1 MQSSQDLTW
10 GGFTYKIFGLRVG
23 RVQFLTGYW
32 TEDISFFLA
41 TGLMLP
47 STPGYV
53 VLSIQQFITQNPGFH
68 QSTKAREVEQKQNQ
82 GLFVT

>member
-10 GGFTYKIFGLRVG
+10 GEFTYKVFGLRVG

-32 TEDISFFLA
+32 IEGISFLA
-41 TGLMLP
+41 TGLMLS

-53 VLSIQQFITQNPGFH
+53 VLSIQQLITQNPGFH